1 MRACHHRN
9 LRLFA
14 LQFTSP
20 ITLILIGATVL
31 SMALGDVID
40 GLIILAIVLAS
51 GVLGFVQEHRADRA
65 VDALLARVRIHA
77 DVIRNGVECEVALE
91 DVVVGDVVVLR
102 AGDVIPADAQV
113 IEARDL
119 LVDESMLT
127 GESFPVEILSAST
140 VFFGT
145 HVASGTGRV
154 RVTAIGNET
163 RFGALV
169 SELESRDVT
178 TRFEHGLT
186 AFGYMLVRAM
196 VVLVTAIFVIN
207 LVLERPFVESLLFSL
222 ALAVG
227 LTPQM
232 LPAIVAVSLSTGARR
247 MADEKVIVKRLDAI
261 EDFGT
266 MSVLCTD
273 KTGTL
278 TVGAASLDAAVDVNG
293 RPDDDV
299 LSLARLNAGL
309 QRGFANPLD
318 AAILGDSPHPDPE
331 RRLDEIPYDFQRR
344 RLSVLVQDSPPL
356 LVTKGACREVLA
368 VCAFVHVG
376 DAQVLISECLDR
388 VDGLVERLSS
398 EGFRVLAVATRELPD
413 RATVTVDDEIDLTLR
428 GFLAFADPV
437 KPGASDA
444 IAELAALGVN
454 VKMITGDNRHAAHH
468 IGHAVGLHTDVVLTG
483 SDIESWSDDQLATRV
498 RDVAVF
504 AEIDPLHKERI
515 VRALRSTDETVG
527 YLGDGINDSAALHA
541 ADVGI
546 SVDTAVDVAKQSA
559 AIVLLDKSL
568 GVVADGVHLGR
579 RTFANTMKYVRV
591 TISANFGNMLSV
603 AAAAAFLPFLPLLPR
618 QILLLNFLS
627 DVPGTTIALD
637 HVDPEQIDRPHTWNI
652 TGIRRFMITFGL
664 VSYVFDLATFAVL
677 RVVLEADEDVFR
689 TAWFTMS
696 VATELLAMLL
706 LRTHRPAW
714 RSRPARALVWSSVAV
729 VVVTLAL
736 PYTLVA
742 ADVALV
748 PLPLT
753 AFVALGVLIVLYSVV
768 NEVVKVRAP
777 RFD

>member
-1 MRACHHRN
+1 
-9 LRLFA
+9 
-14 LQFTSP
+14 
-20 ITLILIGATVL
+20 
-31 SMALGDVID
+31 MALGDVID
-40 GLIILAIVLAS
+40 GFIILAIVSAS
-51 GVLGFVQEHRADRA
+51 GVLGFVQERRADRA
-65 VDALLARVRIHA
+65 VDALLSRVRIHA
-77 DVIRNGVECEVALE
+77 DVIRNGVECEVALDE
-91 DVVVGDVVVLR
+91 VIVGDVVVLR
-102 AGDVIPADAQV
+102 AGDVIPADGEA
-113 IEARDL
+113 IEVRDL

-127 GESFPVEILSAST
+127 GESFPVEKQLAST

-145 HVASGTGRV
+145 HVASGTGHV
-154 RVTAIGNET
+154 RVTAIGIET

-169 SELESRDVT
+169 SQLESRDVT
-178 TRFEHGLT
+178 TRFERGLT

-196 VVLVTAIFVIN
+196 VVLVAAIFVNN

-247 MADEKVIVKRLDAI
+247 MAEEKVIVKRLDAI

-278 TVGAASLDAAVDVNG
+278 TVGAARLDAAVDVNG

-309 QRGFANPLD
+309 QRGFVNPLD
-318 AAILGDSPHPDPE
+318 AAILGAEPRPDPE
-331 RRLDEIPYDFQRR
+331 RLLDEIPYDFQRR
-344 RLSVLVQDSPPL
+344 RLSVLVQESTPL

-368 VCAFVHVG
+368 VCAFVRVG
-376 DAQVLISECLDR
+376 DAAVPISECLDSI
-388 VDGLVERLSS
+388 DGLVERLSS
-398 EGFRVLAVATRELPD
+398 EGFRVLAVATRDLPG

-437 KPGASDA
+437 KPGASGA
-444 IAELAALGVN
+444 IAELAALGVD
-454 VKMITGDNRHAAHH
+454 VKMITGDNRHAARH
-468 IGHAVGLHTDVVLTG
+468 IGHAVGLRTDVVLTG
-483 SDIESWSDDQLATRV
+483 SDIEPWTDDQLVTRV

-527 YLGDGINDSAALHA
+527 YLGDGINDSAALRA

-568 GVVADGVHLGR
+568 GVVADGVRLGR

-637 HVDPEQIDRPHTWNI
+637 HVDPEQIDRPHAWNI
-652 TGIRRFMITFGL
+652 AGIRRFMITFGL

-677 RVVLEADEDVFR
+677 RVVLEADESVFR

-706 LRTHRPAW
+706 LRTHRPVW
-714 RSRPARALVWSSVAV
+714 RSRPARALVWSSVV
-729 VVVTLAL
+729 VAAVTLVL
-736 PYTLVA
+736 PYTVVA

-753 AFVALGVLIVLYSVV
+753 AFVALGVLIVLYGVV
-768 NEVVKVRAP
+768 NEMVKVRAP
-777 RFD
+777 RFE

>member
-20 ITLILIGATVL
+20 ITLILIGATFL

-77 DVIRNGVECEVALE
+77 DVIRDGVECEVALD

-113 IEARDL
+113 IEARHL

-127 GESFPVEILSAST
+127 GESFPVEKLSAST

-145 HVASGTGRV
+145 HVASGTGHV
-154 RVTAIGNET
+154 QVTAIGNET
-163 RFGALV
+163 KFGALV

-178 TRFEHGLT
+178 TRFERGLT

-196 VVLVTAIFVIN
+196 IVLVTAIFVIN

-318 AAILGDSPHPDPE
+318 AAILGDAPRPDPA

-344 RLSVLVQDSPPL
+344 RLSVLVRDSTPL

-368 VCAFVHVG
+368 VCSFVRVG
-376 DAQVLISECLDR
+376 DVRVPITECHDSI
-388 VDGLVERLSS
+388 DGLVERLSS

-413 RATVTVDDEIDLTLR
+413 RATVAVDDEVGLTLR

-437 KPGASDA
+437 KPGASEA
-444 IAELAALGVN
+444 IAELAALGVD
-454 VKMITGDNRHAAHH
+454 VKMITGDNRHAARH
-468 IGHAVGLHTDVVLTG
+468 IGRSVGLRTDVVLTG
-483 SDIESWSDDQLATRV
+483 SEIESWSDDQLAARV

-515 VRALRSTDETVG
+515 VLALRSTDETVG

-568 GVVADGVHLGR
+568 GVVADGVRLGR
-579 RTFANTMKYVRV
+579 RTFANTMKYLRV

-637 HVDPEQIDRPHTWNI
+637 HVDPEQIDRPHAWNI
-652 TGIRRFMITFGL
+652 AGIRRFMITFGL

-677 RVVLEADEDVFR
+677 RVVLEAGEDVFR

-706 LRTHRPAW
+706 LRTHRPVW

-729 VVVTLAL
+729 VVVTLVL
-736 PYTLVA
+736 PYTVVA

-753 AFVALGVLIVLYSVV
+753 AFVALGVLVVLYGAV

-777 RFD
+777 RFE